1 MLHTDIFLTVTPC
14 LLTVKSFLTLLR
26 HSRWSQIAARLPGR
40 TDNEIKNFWNSAI
53 KKRLKSTSAA
63 TTTDCALSPDPTNS
77 NKLDAG
83 SCPDLAGLDYD
94 HAITAASG
102 LWMVDS
108 SSSSSCSTLSSAA
121 DRSYGYGGLLP
132 LPDHL
137 CGVAAADTPPAMFL
151 HNHAA
156 AAPFKHHAVS
166 ALLHGGYY
174 GISVT
179 HQHDGTMAIMEGY
192 LSRGGSAGAEGLFS
206 YAPTL
211 LAKPA
216 MAASEAQ
223 DQKSLMAASSGNNNP
238 IARNNSNTTTE
249 TTTTTLSNDES
260 NITDNINRK
269 DAISLENSNVVAAVY
284 WDGPHH
290 HHHHQ
295 QQQLHMSSRD
305 VVQQGGEC
313 CWDLEELMKDVS
325 SLPFLDFQAE

>member
-1 MLHTDIFLTVTPC
+1 LFAYCKL
-14 LLTVKSFLTLLR
+14 KSFLTLLR

-40 TDNEIKNFWNSAI
+40 TDNEIKNFWNSTI

-94 HAITAASG
+94 QAITAASG
-102 LWMVDS
+102 MWMVD

-121 DRSYGYGGLLP
+121 ARSYGYGGLLP

-137 CGVAAADTPPAMFL
+137 CCVAAADTPPAMFF

-174 GISVT
+174 GSSVT
-179 HQHDGTMAIMEGY
+179 HQHDGTMAIMEGC
-192 LSRGGSAGAEGLFS
+192 LSRGGSAGAEGLFG

-216 MAASEAQ
+216 MAASETQDHQ
-223 DQKSLMAASSGNNNP
+223 DQKSLIMAASSGDNNP
-238 IARNNSNTTTE
+238 IARNNSNNTTE

-260 NITDNINRK
+260 DITDNINK
-269 DAISLENSNVVAAVY
+269 DAISLENSNVAAAVY
-284 WDGPHH
+284 WDGAHH
-290 HHHHQ
+290 HH
-295 QQQLHMSSRD
+295 QQLHMSSRD

-313 CWDLEELMKDVS
+313 CWDLEELMKDDVS
-325 SLPFLDFQAE
+325 FLPFLDFQVE